1 MQSETIKCNQLQSE
15 AIRGNQRQTE
25 AFRGNQR
32 QSEAIGG
39 NRTAIRGNQRQ
50 SDTIR
55 GNQRQSDAIGC
66 NRTAILPV
74 GQDVKASY
82 PSEERQARVRALACV
97 VHRLRA
103 GAPRG
108 QGLLD
113 GTRMQRV

>member
-1 MQSETIKCNQLQSE
+1 MQSE
-15 AIRGNQRQTE
+15 AIRGSQRQSE
-25 AFRGNQR
+25 AIRGIHR

-39 NRTAIRGNQRQ
+39 NRTAIRPQ
-50 SDTIR
+50 SEAIR
-55 GNQRQSDAIGC
+55 GNQTPLEAIRGNQMQSDR
-66 NRTAILPV
+66 NRTAIIPV

>member
-1 MQSETIKCNQLQSE
+1 MQSD
-15 AIRGNQRQTE
+15 R
-25 AFRGNQR
+25 
-32 QSEAIGG
+32 
-39 NRTAIRGNQRQ
+39 
-50 SDTIR
+50 
-55 GNQRQSDAIGC
+55 